1 MRNRSHG
8 RRGGRDLHGLLAD
21 VNVQGHLPHLRHL
34 LEALDL
40 WTILVERNLRLVT
53 FPDLQLPRDL
63 DDRSLWNRCQQ
74 EGWVLFSENR
84 NHDGPD
90 SLEATLAD
98 SWQVGCLPVL
108 TLSDKG
114 RFEHDRA
121 YASRVATDIADLLFG
136 IAQEGHYRDRAR
148 IWVPLPVS
156 RA

>member
-1 MRNRSHG
+1 MR
-8 RRGGRDLHGLLAD
+8 GLLAD

-40 WTILVERNLRLVT
+40 WAILVELSLRFVT
-53 FPDLQLPRDL
+53 FPELQLPRDL

-84 NHDGPD
+84 NDDGPN
-90 SLEATLAD
+90 SLQATLAD
-98 SWQVGCLPVL
+98 SWQIGCLPVL

-114 RFEHDRA
+114 KFEHDRA
-121 YASRVATDIADLLFG
+121 YANRVATDIADLLFG
-136 IAQEGHYRDRAR
+136 IAQEGQYCDQAR
-148 IWVPLPVS
+148 IWVPLPAS